1 MVARDLMKTAV
12 VTVGED
18 CPLSEAMGLIVEHHV
33 NGLPV
38 LDRTGRLVGVVT
50 QQDVFLGAA
59 TRSEVAGFRFEPR
72 VRDVMTSPAIAVD
85 EDTEISE
92 LCRLMSGL
100 GVHRIPIVR
109 NGRVAGIVS
118 TIDICRAVVDGS
130 IAIPA

>member
-18 CPLSEAMGLIVEHHV
+18 CPLSEVRGLFVEHHV

-38 LDRTGRLVGVVT
+38 VDRRGRLVGVVT
-50 QQDVFLGAA
+50 QQDVYLGAA
-59 TRSEVAGFRFEPR
+59 TRSEVAGFGLEPR
-72 VRDVMTSPAIAVD
+72 VRDVMTSPAIAVG
-85 EDTEISE
+85 EETEVAD

-109 NGRVAGIVS
+109 NGKVAGIVS
-118 TIDICRAVVDGS
+118 SIDVCRAVFEGS
-130 IAIPA
+130 IAVPA